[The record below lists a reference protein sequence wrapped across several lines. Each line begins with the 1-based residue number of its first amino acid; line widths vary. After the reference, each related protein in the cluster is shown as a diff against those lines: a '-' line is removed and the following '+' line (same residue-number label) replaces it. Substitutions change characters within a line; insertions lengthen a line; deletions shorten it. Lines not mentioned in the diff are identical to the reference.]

1 MTDAKTLESALAAA
15 KVENQAL
22 TDQLCQARADL
33 RRLGIADQN
42 RTLVSDINRLA
53 DLVGDF
59 DLLSDTGTA
68 LWKGIEWRAI
78 ADALGFS
85 QLFGQALEAGRT
97 VTSAGL
103 EGFSQLMERRPAT
116 LTEAHARAQSTILVE
131 LGRIGRERGDLWR
144 IQVDPTEVL
153 GGACYDAGA
162 TKLRAFEADPS
173 PGYFG
178 DGLPGPRPRAES
190 ECGWG
195 TPLVLHLGT
204 FPWIYSSRLGD
215 VGPGA
220 RWSSST
226 SQPAIEGLHVVAS
239 LMEPA
244 TNLRQDARQVAAIYR
259 HFATQTAPL
268 VARLPAFQAGRA
280 SAGQLDQR
288 GRFLHAHQ
296 GSLHVVALDGPR
308 GRLAAS
314 AYNYILRRFASF
326 FAVRRATLRA
336 LMTLPLEVQRQ
347 AASSADPCL
356 RQHIEGVARAS

>member
-1 MTDAKTLESALAAA
+1 MTLD
-15 KVENQAL
+15 L
-22 TDQLCQARADL
+22 TCY
-33 RRLGIADQN
+33 G
-42 RTLVSDINRLA
+42 SDINRLA

-131 LGRIGRERGDLWR
+131 LGQTGRERGELWR

-178 DGLPGPRPRAES
+178 DGWPGPRPRAES

-204 FPWIYSSRLGD
+204 FPWVYSGRLAGE
-215 VGPGA
+215 GPGL
-220 RWSSST
+220 RWAFGERSPAVVGLELMT
-226 SQPAIEGLHVVAS
+226 SFFDPEH
-239 LMEPA
+239 
-244 TNLRQDARQVAAIYR
+244 NLRQDARQVAAIYASFR
-259 HFATQTAPL
+259 AQTAPL
-268 VARLPAFQAGRA
+268 LARVPAFRPATATLGALYLRD
-280 SAGQLDQR
+280 GQLHVHR
-288 GRFLHAHQ
+288 
-296 GSLHVVALDGPR
+296 GSLHLAGLDGPR
-308 GRLAAS
+308 GRLSAL
-314 AYNYILRRFASF
+314 AYNYCLRRFARF

-336 LMTLPLEVQRQ
+336 LRARPDLASIAVQSSDLCLVAAAHERLER
-347 AASSADPCL
+347 
-356 RQHIEGVARAS
+356 VARRAARSLPS